1 MFVFSDMDDQ
11 ILTNDIVSDLITCSK
26 AIISAPS
33 PKIKLTFSIKKLI
46 LTYRL
51 LIVNLDLLFS
61 FVKILIGRTIFCCL
75 MYWPNGGQGVL

>member
-33 PKIKLTFSIKKLI
+33 PKNKANFQHKETNI
-46 LTYRL
+46 
-51 LIVNLDLLFS
+51 NLSSTDSKFR
-61 FVKILIGRTIFCCL
+61 FTVFIRENIN
-75 MYWPNGGQGVL
+75 W